1 MSKVEFIRKP
11 WSMELDPRKKGYNY
25 KIENIVTLE
34 PKLFEEFLADPQ
46 KDYDFIKDNSE
57 RMYTDKNGIWHCIL
71 ITAEGY
77 NFGILVQSEGYSYA
91 RYAASIP
98 RSEFE
103 EEIR

>member
-1 MSKVEFIRKP
+1 MSKIEFIRKP
-11 WSMELDPRKKGYNY
+11 GREELDPRKKGSNF

-34 PKLFEEFLADPQ
+34 PKFFEEFLSDPLD
-46 KDYDFIKDNSE
+46 DYDFIKDNIE
-57 RMYTDKNGIWHCIL
+57 RMYTDKDGIWHCIL
-71 ITAEGY
+71 VTAEGY

-103 EEIR
+103 EVIR